1 MKTICNAR
9 CCWYQTFARS
19 ILTTVQS
26 KTNAECLISFN
37 SHLWLP
43 VAPFL
48 CNHRSRYNAESDGFS
63 LRKAINF
70 SHTSK
75 QSARHATPTL
85 RRAFHKWLTCLLR
98 WTSIFSLLFSRKKVL
113 NKSYSAYLL
122 DGLKL
127 LCTPDVLPGFARQA
141 DLKFSTV
148 CRSVSN
154 ELTTGIARIKS
165 LIASGSHTYPRAEG
179 YFLLSLSGGIKELA
193 QLIS

>member
-48 CNHRSRYNAESDGFS
+48 CNHRSRYNAEPDSFS

-85 RRAFHKWLTCLLR
+85 RRAFPGGHS
-98 WTSIFSLLFSRKKVL
+98 TSGSHASSGELPSSPYFF